1 MSETTAEYR
10 RAMRHQYSKQGEDVS
25 VVGILDELE
34 RAEGQLEAQRKE
46 AMELLRQV
54 NEAFRIT
61 REYVGKDT
69 LPAIEGWAW
78 YDADCAARTL
88 LVSLEEH
95 E

>member
-1 MSETTAEYR
+1 MTETTADYQK
-10 RAMRHQYSKQGEDVS
+10 AMRHQYSKQGEDVS

-34 RAEGQLEAQRKE
+34 RAEGQLEDATRV
-46 AMELLRQV
+46 LRQV
-54 NEAFRIT
+54 GEAFRIT
-61 REYVGKDT
+61 REYVGEDT